1 MSLRAGELNQRI
13 DLQKKNITRD
23 ALNAE
28 VVTWITVYPREPAKV
43 EAITGREVHAASQLH
58 AATTLRVTIRVKHD
72 VNAEW
77 RALWN
82 GEPLSIGA
90 VLPVPTLDRLTLL
103 CSQGMSNG

>member
-1 MSLRAGELNQRI
+1 MRAGQLNQCI
-13 DLQKKNITRD
+13 DLQKKNVTRD

-58 AATTLRVTIRVKHD
+58 AAMTLKVTIRVKRD
-72 VNAEW
+72 VDAEW

-90 VLPVPTLDRLTLL
+90 VLPVPRMDRLVLL
-103 CSQGMSNG
+103 CGSGMNQG

>member
-1 MSLRAGELNQRI
+1 MRAGELNERV
-13 DLQKKNITRD
+13 DLQKKSVTRD

-28 VVTWITVYPREPAKV
+28 VVTWVTIYLREPAKV

-58 AATTLRVTIRVKHD
+58 AAMTLRVTIRVKPD

-90 VLPVPTLDRLTLL
+90 VLPVPARDRLTLL
-103 CSQGMSNG
+103 CAMGMSGG